1 MPKQEAPLS
10 KLNSFLPDGTY
21 TAVEDYLKFYKIH
34 LTITQHRK
42 SILGDYRHRT
52 HFKNHRISINGS
64 LNKYSFLITLLHE
77 IAHLLTFEK
86 YGNKVMAHGNE
97 WKTLY
102 ASLLKQFI
110 DNKIFPPDIEKEL
123 LMSLKNPAASS
134 CAEDDLIR
142 VLRKYD
148 TNTNGYKLV
157 EELPANALFKIDD
170 GKIFQK
176 GERQRKRFKCTE
188 VKTGRVFLFSPV
200 YEVELVRSSSLLN

>member
-10 KLNSFLPDGTY
+10 HLNSFLPPGTY
-21 TAVEDYLKFYKIH
+21 TAVEEYLKFYKIH
-34 LTITQHRK
+34 LTVTQHRK

-52 HFKNHRISINGS
+52 GFKNHRISVNGS

-86 YGNKVMAHGNE
+86 YGNKILAHGNE
-97 WKTLY
+97 WKILY

-110 DNKIFPPDIEKEL
+110 DNKTFPPDIEREL
-123 LMSLKNPAASS
+123 LLSLKNPAASS

-148 TNTNGYKLV
+148 VNTNGYKLV
-157 EELPANALFKIDD
+157 EEIPLNGLFMIDD
-170 GKIFQK
+170 GKIFKK
-176 GERQRKRFKCTE
+176 GERQRKRFKCME
-188 VKTGRVFLFSPV
+188 IKTGKVYLFSPV
-200 YEVELVRSSSLLN
+200 YEVELVKTNSV

>member
-1 MPKQEAPLS
+1 MPKLEAPLIH
-10 KLNSFLPDGTY
+10 LNSFLPAGTY
-21 TAVEDYLKFYKIH
+21 HAVEEWLRHYKIH

-52 HFKNHRISINGS
+52 HFSNHRISINGS

-86 YGNKVMAHGNE
+86 YGNKVMAHGGE
-97 WKTLY
+97 WKAIY

-110 DNKIFPPDIEKEL
+110 ENNVFPADIKKEL
-123 LMSLKNPAASS
+123 LASLKNPAASS

-148 TNTNGYKLV
+148 GNNNGFKLV
-157 EELPANALFKIDD
+157 EEIPLNTLFKLDD
-170 GKIFQK
+170 GKIFKK
-176 GERQRKRFKCTE
+176 GERQRKRFKCEE
-188 VKTGRVFLFSPV
+188 VKTGKIYLFSPV
-200 YEVELVRSSSLLN
+200 YEVEMVS

>member
-10 KLNSFLPDGTY
+10 QLNSFLPPGTY
-21 TAVEDYLKFYKIH
+21 QAVEEYLRVYKIH
-34 LTITQHRK
+34 LTVTQHRK

-52 HFKNHRISINGS
+52 HFENHRISVNGS
-64 LNKYSFLITLLHE
+64 LNKYAFLITLLHE

-86 YGNKVMAHGNE
+86 HGNRVMAHGIE
-97 WKTLY
+97 WKSLY

-110 DNKIFPPDIEKEL
+110 DNKIFPPDIESEL
-123 LMSLKNPAASS
+123 LISLRNPAASS

-157 EELPANALFKIDD
+157 EEIPLHGLFRLDD
-170 GKIFQK
+170 GKLFKK
-176 GERQRKRFKCTE
+176 GEKQRKRFKCIE
-188 VKTGRVFLFSPV
+188 VKTGRAFLFSPV
-200 YEVELVRSSSLLN
+200 YEVELVKNDTFLS

>member
-10 KLNSFLPDGTY
+10 HLNSFLPSGTY
-21 TAVEDYLKFYKIH
+21 VAVEEYLRFYKIH
-34 LTITQHRK
+34 LTVTQHRK

-52 HFKNHRISINGS
+52 GFKNHRISVNGS

-86 YGNKVMAHGNE
+86 HGNRVQAHGIE

-102 ASLLKQFI
+102 AQLLKQFI

-123 LMSLKNPAASS
+123 LSSLKNPAASS

-148 TNTNGYKLV
+148 TNSNGYKLV
-157 EELPANALFKIDD
+157 EEIPLNGLFKIDD
-170 GKIFQK
+170 GKIFKK
-176 GERQRKRFKCTE
+176 GEKQRKRFKCVE
-188 VKTGRVFLFSPV
+188 VRTGKVYLFSPV
-200 YEVELVRSSSLLN
+200 YEVELVKTSN